1 LQKRHSN
8 ARHRWLWRHHRRHP
22 GRQIGALR
30 RAGLSDPLPRRT
42 HHQLASVFEPSVATA
57 VFQDMLKEHGVT
69 FVTARLDLKSGV
81 VMDGKRI
88 QKLSVEK
95 VK

>member
-1 LQKRHSN
+1 
-8 ARHRWLWRHHRRHP
+8 
-22 GRQIGALR
+22 
-30 RAGLSDPLPRRT
+30 
-42 HHQLASVFEPSVATA
+42 
-57 VFQDMLKEHGVT
+57 MLKEHGVT